1 MNDQGKIL
9 YNTIVQIMS
18 KVASTA
24 LGLIA
29 MAMMTRYLGTS
40 GFGEYTTIITYIS
53 FFAIV
58 ADLGL
63 TLITVQMISV
73 PGVSEKKILDNL
85 LALRLVSAIF
95 FLSLGPLSVLFLPY
109 ENSIKVGVLILSL
122 SFVFIALNQ
131 ILIGLFQKRL
141 RMDRSAIAEIFGR
154 LSLVLGIYLA
164 IKNGLGLNGL
174 LWATVIAS
182 FLNFALQYILAQKF
196 IKTGLEFDLKLWKK
210 IIKKSWPLALI
221 IVFNLIYLK
230 TDTLILSIVKT
241 QEEVGIYGAA
251 YKIIEVIVTIPFM
264 FSGLVLPFLT
274 ISWLK
279 KEPKKFKSILQK
291 SYDFMI
297 FLALP
302 MVVAIQIIAPELIF
316 LIAGKEF
323 MPAVE
328 ILKILIL
335 AAGLIFIGTI
345 FSHAI
350 IAIDKQKKLIPLY
363 LFVSLSA
370 LAGYLIFIPKYSYFG
385 AAWITIYSEAF
396 IALAS
401 IIYVYKATKF
411 IPKNYSLLK
420 SILASLLMAGFLII
434 FPKELAFSWL
444 GLFIEISVATLIYF
458 LFLYL
463 LKGFSKN
470 DLKILK

>member
-1 MNDQGKIL
+1 MNNQGKIL
-9 YNTIVQIMS
+9 YNTIIQIIS
-18 KVASTA
+18 KVISTA

-29 MAMMTRYLGTS
+29 MAMMTRYLGTA

-95 FLSLGPLSVLFLPY
+95 FLSLGPLSVIFLPY

-141 RMDRSAIAEIFGR
+141 KMDRSAVAEIFGR

-174 LWATVIAS
+174 LWASVIAS
-182 FLNFALQYILAQKF
+182 FLNFALQYILSQKF
-196 IKTGLEFDLKLWKK
+196 IKTGLEFDFKLWKK

-274 ISWLK
+274 FNWLK
-279 KEPKKFKSILQK
+279 KETKKFTAILQK

-302 MVVAIQIIAPELIF
+302 MIIAIQIIAPEVIF
-316 LIAGKEF
+316 LIAGKDF
-323 MPAVE
+323 MPAVD

-335 AAGLIFIGTI
+335 ASGLIFIGTI

-363 LFVSLSA
+363 IFVALTSLIA
-370 LAGYLIFIPKYSYFG
+370 YLIFIPKYSYFG
-385 AAWITIYSEAF
+385 AAWTTIYSEAA

-401 IIYVYKATKF
+401 IFYVYKTTKF
-411 IPKNYSLLK
+411 IPKNYALMK
-420 SILASLLMAGFLII
+420 SFLASSIMAGFLIV
-434 FPKELAFSWL
+434 FPKEFAFSWL
-444 GLFIEISVATLIYF
+444 GLFVEIFLASIIYF
-458 LFLYL
+458 ICLYIF
-463 LKGFSKN
+463 KGFSKN